1 MFRLMTWSRG
11 AGLLIDVS
19 PEEDGRVTVR
29 LAGDFD
35 LISAEAAHEVIGP
48 LVSSGVNVAVD
59 MSRVTFLDA
68 AGTRFLIESREL
80 ARAGGGDLVVCH
92 PSRPV
97 RRIFE
102 LTGTQ
107 WLAGPVAL
115 AAPGPE
121 VAAWVGE
128 RAVAKV
134 IGVGHADMANVQL
147 VEPGS
152 GALRIIAQE
161 GFGHRFLDFFEV
173 VHDKDSACGV
183 ALAEGN
189 SVWVPDVARSPI
201 FDGTPARDVMLDAGS
216 RSVASVPVLADD
228 GSLVAMISAHRRE
241 PGPWM
246 ELHRQYLEAL
256 ASQTGRLLSR

>member
-19 PEEDGRVTVR
+19 PDEGGCVSVR
-29 LAGDFD
+29 LAGEFD
-35 LISAEAAHEVIGP
+35 LISAEAAHEVIGR
-48 LVSSGVNVAVD
+48 LVCSGLNVAVD

-68 AGTRFLIESREL
+68 AGTRFLIESQQF
-80 ARAGGGDLVVCH
+80 ARAAGGDLVVCH

-97 RRIFE
+97 RRILE
-102 LTGTQ
+102 LTDTQ
-107 WLAGPVAL
+107 WLAGPVPP
-115 AAPGPE
+115 AAPYPQ
-121 VAAWVGE
+121 AAWIGE
-128 RAVAKV
+128 RAVAK
-134 IGVGHADMANVQL
+134 IIDVGHADMANVQI
-147 VEPGS
+147 VEPAS

-161 GFGHRFLDFFEV
+161 GFSHRFLDFFEV

-183 ALAEGN
+183 ALAEGT

-201 FDGTPARDVMLDAGS
+201 FDGTPARDIMLDAGS
-216 RSVASVPVLADD
+216 LSVASVPVLAPG

-246 ELHRQYLEAL
+246 ELHRQYLKAL
-256 ASQTGRLLSR
+256 AAQTGRLLST